1 MKRIEKLFLIVLFA
15 VCSCCG
21 CAGTAPAAETPA
33 EESISENSVNA
44 AVSDSDVEET
54 LLTAKMGE
62 EPSLSSDEPATP
74 EFLAKIQL
82 EAGTPEINA
91 EILFAD
97 YDGQEVI
104 FEKLPTKEELRET
117 GAVYPIVAEYQGRQ
131 IQAEVEIV
139 DTTPPTIEGVRAL
152 SVYVGDGIAYKQNIV
167 LTDNANGEIELN
179 VDSSSVNLAVPGI
192 YTVYYTATDKSG
204 NKARAQ
210 ADITVN
216 AIVPPSEEALGALLD
231 AILAQTVTDGMSQ
244 WDKAYEL
251 WKWCR
256 NNLTYVGTSKHFDSL
271 EEGAYYALTK
281 RSGDCYIF
289 YASYAALLDR
299 CGIPNIKVSRIN
311 GSSNHY
317 WNLVNTGFGWYHCDT
332 SPRARGHSYFKCFM
346 QTDAQLRAYVAAHP
360 TELHPSYY
368 TFDET
373 LYPERGTVVVFG
385 EAPPPEP
392 AVQEP

>member
-1 MKRIEKLFLIVLFA
+1 MKRIVKLVLMVLLA
-15 VCSCCG
+15 VCGCCG
-21 CAGTAPAAETPA
+21 CAGAAPIAESA
-33 EESISENSVNA
+33 SENSVNVT
-44 AVSDSDVEET
+44 VSDSDVEET

-62 EPSLSSDEPATP
+62 ESSLSSDEPAMP
-74 EFLAKIQL
+74 ELLTKIQL

-91 EILFAD
+91 EILFVD
-97 YDGQEVI
+97 YDGQDVV
-104 FEKLPTKEELRET
+104 FENLPTKEELREA
-117 GAVYPIVAEYQGRQ
+117 GAIYPIVAAYQGQQ
-131 IQAEVEIV
+131 IKAEVEIV
-139 DTTPPTIEGVRAL
+139 DTTPPVIEGVRAL
-152 SVYVGDGIAYKQNIV
+152 SVYVGDSIAYKQNIV

-179 VDSSSVNLAVPGI
+179 VDNSNVNLAVPGI

-204 NKARAQ
+204 NKSKAQ

-216 AIVPPSEEALGALLD
+216 AVAPPSEEALGALLD
-231 AILAQTVTDGMSQ
+231 AVLAQTVTDGMSQ

-256 NNLTYVGTSKHFDSL
+256 NNLTYTSASRHFDSL
-271 EEGAYYALTK
+271 EEGAYYALTR

-346 QTDAQLRAYVAAHP
+346 QTDAQLQAYMAAHP
-360 TELHPSYY
+360 TELHPNYY
-368 TFDET
+368 TFDAA
-373 LYPERGTVVVFG
+373 LYPERGTEVVFG
-385 EAPPPEP
+385 EAPPPLP
-392 AVQEP
+392 TVQEP